1 MKQEFQY
8 AIEVELRLFDDRI
21 LYSINLICQYCCA
34 SLFDDKFDSGR
45 IL

>member
-1 MKQEFQY
+1 MS
-8 AIEVELRLFDDRI
+8 V
-21 LYSINLICQYCCA
+21 NLISFA